1 MSQIFFNLI
10 PEAVFWLVCL
20 VVSAV
25 VVKSTGL
32 YKKPLNTAKS
42 SIMNMSKK
50 VAEYASAKKDKKN
63 LLSEAKSMSSIL
75 KDAKKAHDALS
86 VHCYDNRM
94 DKDSA
99 DTLKTIDLAT
109 ELLHKLSKGVFNSDK
124 EYERTLKSLVKE
136 TDKAVKQIKAITG

>member
-1 MSQIFFNLI
+1 MNQAFYNLL

-20 VVSAV
+20 IVSIV
-25 VVKSTGL
+25 LVKCTGL
-32 YKKPLNTAKS
+32 SRKPLNTAKN
-42 SIMNMSKK
+42 SIMSMSKK
-50 VAEYASAKKDKKN
+50 VGEYASPKKGKKN
-63 LLSEAKSMSSIL
+63 LLSEAKNMSSIL

-109 ELLHKLSKGVFNSDK
+109 ELTHKLSKGVFSSDK

-136 TDKAVKQIKAITG
+136 TDKAVNQIKAIVG